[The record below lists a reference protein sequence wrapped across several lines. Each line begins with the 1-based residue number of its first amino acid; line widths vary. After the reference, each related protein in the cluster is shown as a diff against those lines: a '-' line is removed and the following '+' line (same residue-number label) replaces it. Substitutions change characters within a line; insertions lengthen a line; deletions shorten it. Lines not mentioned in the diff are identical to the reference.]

1 MEQMFAARDYSAPH
15 LYRRVRRRRGRST
28 LIAALLAGA
37 GTVVLAGVAY
47 GGGSAPQHRVTV
59 QAGQTLWGIAD
70 AHYSGSDVEQRVA
83 DIETANHLRT
93 AAISP
98 GEILILPGL

>member
-1 MEQMFAARDYSAPH
+1 MFAARDFAAPRI
-15 LYRRVRRRRGRST
+15 YRRPRRRRGRST
-28 LIAALLAGA
+28 LIAAVLAGA

-59 QAGQTLWGIAD
+59 RAGQTLWGIA
-70 AHYSGSDVEQRVA
+70 AANYPGSDIQQRVA
-83 DIETANHLRT
+83 DIESANHLRT
-93 AAISP
+93 AALSP